1 MNKEE
6 FKTMINNKYDYKP
19 LKDMFNVSY
28 LDAGT
33 RDKAGMIIEDKIYLE
48 TEHIHAFGNYKKDTG
63 KNAFKAPRVPFHVID
78 NNIFIDM
85 IPIFA
90 TMPAY
95 DAFNIL
101 EEKMENYNIYMY
113 NAKNKS
119 IKLLHTA

>member
-1 MNKEE
+1 MKKEE
-6 FKTMINNKYDYKP
+6 FKTMINDKCDYRP
-19 LKDMFNVSY
+19 LEDTFHVSY
-28 LDAGT
+28 LDAST

-48 TEHIHAFGNYKKDTG
+48 TEHIHAFGTYKKDTG
-63 KNAFKAPRVPFHVID
+63 KNAFQAPRVPFHVID

-101 EEKMENYNIYMY
+101 EKKMEDYNIYMY
-113 NAKNKS
+113 NAKDKS
-119 IKLLHTA
+119 VKLLHAA

>member
-6 FKTMINNKYDYKP
+6 FKTMINNKYDYKS
-19 LKDMFNVSY
+19 LEDMFNVSY
-28 LDAGT
+28 LDAST

-48 TEHIHAFGNYKKDTG
+48 SEHIHAFGTYKKDTG

-101 EEKMENYNIYMY
+101 EEKMENYNIYMDH
-113 NAKNKS
+113 AKDKS
-119 IKLLHTA
+119 VKLLHAA